1 MEVREMSLDSHE
13 MFAKLNPVEIF
24 AIAMLLSEIYHK
36 ETPWARSGGDMK
48 LCVIKL
54 FN

>member
-1 MEVREMSLDSHE
+1 VREMSLDGLK

-36 ETPWARSGGDMK
+36 ETPWARSRGDMK
-48 LCVIKL
+48 LCVVKL

>member
-1 MEVREMSLDSHE
+1 MGLDGHK
-13 MFAKLNPVEIF
+13 MFTKLNLVEIF
-24 AIAMLLSEIYHK
+24 AIAMLPSEIYHK

-48 LCVIKL
+48 LCVVKL